1 MAHSSDYS
9 HIWAEI
15 TDPLTIDEI
24 AAALGVGDD
33 NVKALCESDKISKF
47 AKFKPTRAGG
57 SAGSSDWWK
66 SNDGMC
72 GLEISYQEEDLTVLP
87 LSGNIRLTPEWGYL
101 HPRGE
106 SVGEW
111 YRILDFDGYTNF
123 AVTEGNTPVGYFD
136 NSSRLVFGEYD
147 TPVFNVRINGNNG
160 NTLLLHSSD
169 ISPRIEGRELGD
181 LTTWYVG
188 LFAKPQGD
196 PQGVFLKNYSGQER
210 LLSYYQGVGGSNAQ
224 FYNPEGW
231 GASALHGKTWTFTPV
246 LYKYFRDGNHA
257 VIGFG
262 TPSKQVQVFQYS
274 QSVTYQFLSM
284 SRGYSVGYGGWYLDY
299 NFLIENY
306 TRTSKSIP
314 VRILVSGDY
323 DNRVLFEDRNTNE
336 VTLST
341 AELASF
347 ATKTYNSWFNETTA
361 PRLSDSYPY
370 IAAIIQIYITTPWGT
385 GWSNVSDE
393 IWLKGQ
399 PPIQ

>member
-1 MAHSSDYS
+1 MSYS
-9 HIWAEI
+9 GGIVSKPVTMTDIAQAVGNASRSLGYLITHGTINKWA
-15 TDPLTIDEI
+15 
-24 AAALGVGDD
+24 
-33 NVKALCESDKISKF
+33 KY
-47 AKFKPTRAGG
+47 KPTRFPGTG
-57 SAGSSDWWK
+57 HNDNWWK
-66 SNDGMC
+66 ASDGMC

-87 LSGNIRLTPEWGYL
+87 MSGNISLTPEWGYL
-101 HPRGE
+101 RPRGI
-106 SVGEW
+106 SYGE
-111 YRILDFDGYTNF
+111 YFRMLDFDGYTTF
-123 AVTEGNTPVGYFD
+123 VPTEGATPIGYFD

-147 TPVFNVRINGNNG
+147 TPIFNVHINGNSSNPRI
-160 NTLLLHSSD
+160 LHSSD
-169 ISPRIEGRELGD
+169 ISPRIDGRELGD
-181 LTTWYVG
+181 LSTWYVG
-188 LFAKPQGD
+188 LFAQPQGE

-224 FYNPEGW
+224 FYNPDGW
-231 GASALHGKTWTFTPV
+231 SSSALHGKTWTFTPV
-246 LYKYFRDGNHA
+246 LYKYFHEGNHA

-262 TPSKQVQVFQYS
+262 TPSKQVQVFQYAQQVTS
-274 QSVTYQFLSM
+274 QFFSM
-284 SRGYSVGYGGWYLDY
+284 SRGYNIGYGGWYLDY

-341 AELASF
+341 AELASL
-347 ATKTYNSWFNETTA
+347 ATRTYNSWFNETTA